1 MAKKP
6 TFTAAVLLAMGAAGT
21 CMATQIPSE
30 SNVLDIPQ
38 PGTLEYA
45 VASNSLDE
53 DNVVLAAVKK
63 KATRKKAYK
72 KKVYKKKAARKK

>member
-21 CMATQIPSE
+21 CMATQTPSE

-72 KKVYKKKAARKK
+72 KKAAKKKTAKK

>member
-21 CMATQIPSE
+21 CMANQIPSE

-53 DNVVLAAVKK
+53 DNIVLAAAKK
-63 KATRKKAYK
+63 KATKKKAYK
-72 KKVYKKKAARKK
+72 KKAAKKKTAKK